1 MNAADQLCHDLPQD
15 DTPKRSGC
23 KTHMSLDRLGF
34 LGLVVLIIAVT
45 GAWTF
50 LIGVAA
56 RNHPDN
62 PLSQAAVHFWSGQ

>member
-1 MNAADQLCHDLPQD
+1 M
-15 DTPKRSGC
+15 R
-23 KTHMSLDRLGF
+23 LDRLGF